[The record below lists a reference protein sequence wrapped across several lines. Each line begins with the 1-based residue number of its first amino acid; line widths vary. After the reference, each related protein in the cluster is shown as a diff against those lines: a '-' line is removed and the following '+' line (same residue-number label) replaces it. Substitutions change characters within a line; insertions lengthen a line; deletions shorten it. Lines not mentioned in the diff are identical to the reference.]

1 MINPDEQ
8 YEDEDQERQPVE
20 STESQAIDYKT
31 EYEKEKAEAE
41 RWRNQYQR
49 RDSEYRAQHGQLA
62 PAQKELARLK
72 ELEKSI
78 KTAKKTPAEWQ
89 AFEQDF
95 PTEAK
100 AHNAR
105 LTPFEQRM
113 EEMERRY
120 EELQKSAAERDR
132 IYSIKEKFSTVKAAH
147 PDFMEVV
154 GSKEFNEFG
163 KALPRALRAAFENKD
178 DPDDEVHIH
187 VLNLFKKEY
196 ENSKPVNAKKDY
208 VQSQGVAPR
217 AKQTQSGSGVDGSSD
232 PAEQAFLNALA
243 HGKKQARSN

>member
-8 YEDEDQERQPVE
+8 YEGEEDQPVE
-20 STESQAIDYKT
+20 STESPAIDYKS
-31 EYEKEKAEAE
+31 EYEKEKAESE
-41 RWRNQYQR
+41 RWRNQFQR

-78 KTAKKTPAEWQ
+78 KAKKQTSAEW
-89 AFEQDF
+89 AEFERDF
-95 PTEAK
+95 PQEAK

-105 LTPFEQRM
+105 LTPFERRM

-120 EELQKSAAERDR
+120 EELQKSSSERDR
-132 IYSIKEKFSTVKAAH
+132 IYSIKEKFNNVKAAH

-163 KALPRALRAAFENKD
+163 MALPRALRQAFENRE

-187 VLNLFKKEY
+187 VLNLFKEKY
-196 ENSKPVNAKKDY
+196 ANSKPTNTKADY
-208 VQSQGVAPR
+208 VRSQGLAPR

-232 PAEQAFLNALA
+232 PQEQAYLNALA

>member
-8 YEDEDQERQPVE
+8 YEGEDQSVE
-20 STESQAIDYKT
+20 STESAEIDYKSG
-31 EYEKEKAEAE
+31 YEKEKAEAE
-41 RWRNQYQR
+41 RWRNQFLR

-78 KTAKKTPAEWQ
+78 KAKKQTPAEWD
-89 AFEQDF
+89 AFERDF
-95 PTEAK
+95 PQEAK

-105 LTPFEQRM
+105 LTPFEKRM

-120 EELQKSAAERDR
+120 EELQKSSSERDR
-132 IYSIKEKFSTVKAAH
+132 IYSIKERFNNVKAAH

-154 GSKEFNEFG
+154 GSKEFAEFG
-163 KALPRALRAAFENKD
+163 MGLPRAVRQAFENRE

-196 ENSKPVNAKKDY
+196 ANSKPANQKADY
-208 VQSQGVAPR
+208 VKSQGLAPR
-217 AKQTQSGSGVDGSSD
+217 AKQTQSGSGADGSSD
-232 PAEQAFLNALA
+232 PAEQAFLNSLA
-243 HGKKQARSN
+243 YAKKQARSN